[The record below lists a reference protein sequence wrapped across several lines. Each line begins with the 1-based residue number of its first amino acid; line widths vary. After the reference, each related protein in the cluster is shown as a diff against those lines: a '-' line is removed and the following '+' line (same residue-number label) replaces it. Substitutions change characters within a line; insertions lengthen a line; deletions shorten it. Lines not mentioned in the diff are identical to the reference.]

1 MSLNTSPLGATTLQ
15 INIGGAGGSNGLPG
29 TTLQNA
35 GLSPNSSLGLGGS
48 SRNDT
53 INQLAVLLTG
63 MMMMSMMGSGGL
75 SSLLGNGSGSGL
87 GGMGGGLGSVAGG
100 ELGSTLGGGLGTVAG
115 GALGG
120 PLGATVKGSLGSTLG
135 GTAGSTLGGNTGS
148 NLGSSLDQALGLHS
162 PPLGDSPTS
171 GTSPMEQ
178 LMKIFA
184 EIMQSMFGDQDGSS
198 SGSSTGSQPTQEE
211 QKAYSKGVTDAL
223 TALIGGGLGQSQSL
237 GNSSGGGNGLDGGT
251 GLGSKGLKNLSGPAD
266 FQQLGNAVGTG
277 VGMKAGIEA
286 LNNIGSH
293 SDSSTRSFIN
303 KDDRAM
309 AKEVGQFMDQYPETF
324 GKPQY
329 QKSAGSEAKTD
340 TKSWAEALSKPD
352 DDGMTPSSM
361 DQFSKAKG
369 MIKSAMAGDS
379 GNTNLQARGTGGSSL
394 GIDAMLAGDAINNM
408 ALGKLSAA

>member
-53 INQLAVLLTG
+53 INQLAGLLTG
-63 MMMMSMMGSGGL
+63 MMMMSMMGS
-75 SSLLGNGSGSGL
+75 
-87 GGMGGGLGSVAGG
+87 GGLGSVAGG

-120 PLGATVKGSLGSTLG
+120 PLGATVGGSLGSTLG

-340 TKSWAEALSKPD
+340 TKSWAEALSKL